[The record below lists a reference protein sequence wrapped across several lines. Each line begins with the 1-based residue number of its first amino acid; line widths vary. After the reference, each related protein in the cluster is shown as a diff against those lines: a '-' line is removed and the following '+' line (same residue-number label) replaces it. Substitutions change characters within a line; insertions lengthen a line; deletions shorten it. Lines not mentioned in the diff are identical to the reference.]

1 MRLLRRVAASLL
13 RITGGRIGDSL
24 RRENAMPLHK
34 MLREVRGEVPT
45 PAMDAVG
52 WDGK

>member
-13 RITGGRIGDSL
+13 GLTGGRIGDSP
-24 RRENAMPLHK
+24 RREKAMPLRE